1 MGDET
6 VPGNAGFRDQILAL
20 KWVNHNIASFGGNS
34 SSVTLFGES
43 AGSLSSALHLISP
56 LSEGLFHRYCRCK
69 ISVVVL
75 QFLVLF
81 LICKSW

>member
-56 LSEGLFHRYCRCK
+56 LSEGLFHRYRRCN
-69 ISVVVL
+69 
-75 QFLVLF
+75 
-81 LICKSW
+81 